1 MMGGRGIRVE
11 QLKFRTFIF
20 QFLAKMF
27 IKYFT
32 VRLSI
37 HAAIGKVIVE
47 TFGSE
52 SIEDGPFG
60 GNIDEAKILC
70 IMHFMH

>member
-1 MMGGRGIRVE
+1 
-11 QLKFRTFIF
+11 
-20 QFLAKMF
+20 MF

-32 VRLSI
+32 VGLSI

-60 GNIDEAKILC
+60 GNIDGAKKNLVYHMYTSC
-70 IMHFMH
+70 TRNWWQPLH

>member
-1 MMGGRGIRVE
+1 
-11 QLKFRTFIF
+11 
-20 QFLAKMF
+20 MF

-32 VRLSI
+32 VVLSISI